1 MDKRVFWDDNH
12 AELGWWILTINNN
25 SITLYDCKKYGKP
38 NMTCAFC
45 YSGITPKGS
54 YAKDVA
60 LKADC
65 IDDAKKELLGI
76 YLEQI
81 ESQTRCYRKTI
92 ENNEL
97 AADEICI
104 LLDGDAKEKTQKECP
119 KCGASLFNATAH
131 IVQSWLIDGNGNF
144 VRTTTECDGVTHAP
158 DDDDIWECAK
168 CGYEAAGK
176 NFNIKK

>member
-1 MDKRVFWDDNH
+1 MNKKVFWDDNH

-25 SITLYDCKKYGKP
+25 SITLYDCTKYGKP
-38 NMTCAFC
+38 NMPCAFC
-45 YSGITPKGS
+45 YSGMMPNGS

-65 IDDAKKELLGI
+65 IDDAKEELLWI

-92 ENNEL
+92 ETNEL

-104 LLDGDAKEKTQKECP
+104 LLDSDVKEKTQKTCP
-119 KCGASLFNATAH
+119 KCGASIF
-131 IVQSWLIDGNGNF
+131 
-144 VRTTTECDGVTHAP
+144 
-158 DDDDIWECAK
+158 K
-168 CGYEAAGK
+168 
-176 NFNIKK
+176 